1 MNSIRQVYLDMVVK
15 KMLYEVVKV
24 NSDIMKKYIEC
35 YDRNKNKNDF
45 NN

>member
-1 MNSIRQVYLDMVVK
+1 MTSV
-15 KMLYEVVKV
+15 LYGVGKV
-24 NSDIMKKYIEC
+24 DSDVMKKYIEC